1 LFSCAQAPQPALD
14 ARALSPKTMVR
25 RSAMSVAGLLLE
37 RWMNGG
43 WMLALL
49 VSLPISLAAVAGAE
63 PPSPPSA
70 PSASAAALE
79 LVRLAEGEARGK
91 LMQPFS
97 DEARSDW
104 HYTPRQRTGIT
115 YREMNDAQRK
125 ATTALLRTAL
135 SGAGMD
141 KVHAIMQLE
150 IALREL
156 ETVNTSR
163 RDPENYA
170 VAIFGTPSAKGG
182 PWGFRLEGHH
192 LSLHF
197 TLDGDRFV
205 STLPQFMGSN
215 PALVPQDIAKGG
227 PRQGTRVLAEKE
239 DLARALVVA
248 LQGPARAAAIFDQ
261 RTYGDIVTRNAAKL
275 DPLAPV
281 GVKFGALGAGE
292 QAQLVRLIQV
302 FAQHLRP
309 ELSDARLARVRAGG
323 LDSIRF
329 GWAGA
334 IERGKPFYYR
344 VQGPTFL
351 IELDN
356 SGGNH
361 IHSVWRD
368 FDGDWG
374 RDILGEHYSQAKGKG
389 HSHAGER

>member
-1 LFSCAQAPQPALD
+1 
-14 ARALSPKTMVR
+14 MVR
-25 RSAMSVAGLLLE
+25 RSAMSVASVLLE
-37 RWMNGG
+37 RWLNGG
-43 WMLALL
+43 WLSALL
-49 VSLPISLAAVAGAE
+49 VSLPISVAVVAGAE
-63 PPSPPSA
+63 PPSA

-79 LVRLAEGEARGK
+79 LVRLVSGEARGK

-104 HYTPRQRTGIT
+104 HYTPRQRTGIP
-115 YREMNDAQRK
+115 YREMNDTQRK

-135 SGAGMD
+135 SGAGVD

-156 ETVNTSR
+156 ETFGSS

-170 VAIFGTPSAKGG
+170 IAIFGTPSAKGS

-205 STLPQFMGSN
+205 STLPQFMGAN
-215 PALVPQDIAKGG
+215 PALVPHDIAKGG
-227 PRQGTRVLAEKE
+227 PRQGARVLAEEE
-239 DLARALVVA
+239 DLARALVGS

-261 RTYGDIVTRNAAKL
+261 RTYGDIATRNAAKL

-281 GVKFGALGAGE
+281 GVQFSALGAGA
-292 QAQLVRLIQV
+292 QAQLLRLIQA

-334 IERGKPFYYR
+334 LERGKPFYYR
-344 VQGPTFL
+344 IQGATFL

-356 SGGNH
+356 SGANH

-374 RDILGEHYSQAKGKG
+374 RDVLGEHYSRSNKAHG
-389 HSHAGER
+389 HAR

>member
-1 LFSCAQAPQPALD
+1 
-14 ARALSPKTMVR
+14 
-25 RSAMSVAGLLLE
+25 MSVASVLLE
-37 RWMNGG
+37 RWLNGG
-43 WMLALL
+43 WLSALL
-49 VSLPISLAAVAGAE
+49 VSLPLSLAATVTGAE
-63 PPSPPSA
+63 PPAA

-79 LVRLAEGEARGK
+79 LVRLAAGEARGK

-104 HYTPRQRTGIT
+104 HYTPRQRTGIA
-115 YREMNDAQRK
+115 YREMNEAQRK

-135 SGAGMD
+135 SGAGVD

-156 ETVNTSR
+156 ETFGSS

-170 VAIFGTPSAKGG
+170 IAIFGTPSANGG

-205 STLPQFMGSN
+205 STLPQFMGAN
-215 PALVPQDIAKGG
+215 PALVPHDIAKGG
-227 PRQGTRVLAEKE
+227 PRQGTRVLAEHE
-239 DLARALVVA
+239 DLARALLVS

-281 GVKFGALGAGE
+281 GVKFSALGAGE
-292 QAQLVRLIQV
+292 QAQLLRLIQV

-309 ELSDARLARVRAGG
+309 ELSDARLARVRAAG

-334 IERGKPFYYR
+334 TERGKPFYYR
-344 VQGPTFL
+344 IQGATFL

-374 RDILGEHYSQAKGKG
+374 RDVLGQHYSGASKAHG
-389 HSHAGER
+389 HTR